1 MSIYP
6 ILPHPTYDENDF
18 ATWEGGFTPSECDA
32 IIRLGEEQTLIN
44 STVGAGL
51 VDPSKEN
58 IAIRKSKNGWIEL
71 NDRSKWVYDRIANI
85 SRCLNGLNWRFEIS
99 GFNEHLQY
107 TRYDAADKDFYG
119 WHTDGSVKGDGPPR
133 KLSLTIQLSDP
144 NDYEGGDF
152 QLHGTKLSTVAK
164 ERGLTVCFPS
174 YTLHQVTPVTKG
186 VRKSLV
192 VWLVGPPF
200 K

>member
-18 ATWEGGFTPSECDA
+18 ATWEGGFTPSDFDA
-32 IIRLGEEQTLIN
+32 IIRLGEEQKLIN

-85 SRCLNGLNWRFEIS
+85 SRCLNGLHWRFEIS

-107 TRYDAADKDFYG
+107 TRYDATDNGFYG

-152 QLHGTKLSTVAK
+152 QLHGTKLSTVSK

-174 YTLHQVTPVTKG
+174 YTLHQVTPITKG

>member
-1 MSIYP
+1 M
-6 ILPHPTYDENDF
+6 
-18 ATWEGGFTPSECDA
+18 
-32 IIRLGEEQTLIN
+32 
-44 STVGAGL
+44 
-51 VDPSKEN
+51 
-58 IAIRKSKNGWIEL
+58 
-71 NDRSKWVYDRIANI
+71 
-85 SRCLNGLNWRFEIS
+85 NGLNWRFEIS

>member
-6 ILPHPTYDENDF
+6 ILPHPTYDESDF
-18 ATWEGGFTPSECDA
+18 ATWEDGFTPAECDN
-32 IIRLGEEQTLIN
+32 IIQLGESLRLGNSSVSPGVTEGSKIN
-44 STVGAGL
+44 T
-51 VDPSKEN
+51 
-58 IAIRKSKNGWIEL
+58 AIRQSQNSWIPL
-71 NDRSKWVYDRIANI
+71 DNRSKWLYDRIANI

-107 TRYDAADKDFYG
+107 TKYDSTNKDFYG
-119 WHTDGSVKGDGPPR
+119 WHTDGYVKGDGPPR

-152 QLHGTKLSTVAK
+152 QIHGSKLSTAPK
-164 ERGLTVCFPS
+164 ARGLTVVFPS